1 MNRRLLVIIGNPIP
15 GSLAHALADGYAGKW
30 RAAGA
35 EVRVID
41 LAHDP
46 IPAHPHTRDQL
57 RMPRPGHRR
66 PSPRSRRRP
75 LPRRR
80 ARRLPDGLPPAMV
93 GHQPAA
99 LKAFI
104 DRVFLAGAAFRYRE
118 RSALSDRSLRGR
130 TARIVM
136 TMDSPRLWNRL
147 AYRGAAEASL
157 ARATFGYCGIRT
169 IGITRHTPI
178 RFSDEATRSGWI
190 AAAARHGRVDAASPS
205 ARRGT
210 TRRRL
215 QPNPPRTRQVM
226 ALGGMKTW
234 IVRFVS
240 LYVFNVVVLL
250 VIGLLTPAHVG
261 WAVLWSAI
269 LTRRTLRE
277 AAPAG
282 GVHEVGRQ
290 ERRRVPA
297 SARRSCRR

>member
-1 MNRRLLVIIGNPIP
+1 MNRRLLVVIGNPIP
-15 GSLAHALADGYAGKW
+15 GSLAHALADGYAAAA

-57 RMPRPGHRR
+57 RMPRPGHDDL
-66 PSPRSRRRP
+66 P
-75 LPRRR
+75 LDPDV
-80 ARRLPDGLPPAMV
+80 ARYLDDVRWADHLTVFHPQWWGTV
-93 GHQPAA
+93 PAA

-118 RSALSDRSLRGR
+118 RSALSDRLLRGR

-190 AAAARHGRVDAASPS
+190 AAAARHGRVDAASPKRAPRHDAATVAAES
-205 ARRGT
+205 SPHAAGHGT
-210 TRRRL
+210 
-215 QPNPPRTRQVM
+215 
-226 ALGGMKTW
+226 LG
-234 IVRFVS
+234 
-240 LYVFNVVVLL
+240 
-250 VIGLLTPAHVG
+250 A
-261 WAVLWSAI
+261 
-269 LTRRTLRE
+269 
-277 AAPAG
+277 
-282 GVHEVGRQ
+282 
-290 ERRRVPA
+290 
-297 SARRSCRR
+297 